1 VTRVT
6 FLFGSSVHNGLEGEG
21 GKTMPRDDRNI
32 LDVLKAELNYVKK
45 GGYGR
50 SPREPWRAQL
60 VFEDSPT
67 CMNYDSKENR
77 APCAECLLMQFVP
90 DDKRRERVPCRHI
103 PLTSGDSVLHLY
115 RGGTEQEIEEA
126 LAIWLENE
134 IAKLESM
141 ETPGLASTQLNQN
154 TAAESLV

>member
-1 VTRVT
+1 
-6 FLFGSSVHNGLEGEG
+6 
-21 GKTMPRDDRNI
+21 MPRDDRNI

-134 IAKLESM
+134 IAKLESV

>member
-1 VTRVT
+1 
-6 FLFGSSVHNGLEGEG
+6 
-21 GKTMPRDDRNI
+21 MPHDDRNT
-32 LDVLKAELNYVKK
+32 LEVLKAELNYVKK

-77 APCAECLLMQFVP
+77 APCAHCLLMQFVP
-90 DDKRRERVPCRHI
+90 ADKRGEKVPCRHI
-103 PLTSGDSVLHLY
+103 PLTPEGDTLLHLY

-126 LAIWLENE
+126 LADWLQKE
-134 IAKLESM
+134 IAKLEIV
-141 ETPGLASTQLNQN
+141 ETAGAPS
-154 TAAESLV
+154 V